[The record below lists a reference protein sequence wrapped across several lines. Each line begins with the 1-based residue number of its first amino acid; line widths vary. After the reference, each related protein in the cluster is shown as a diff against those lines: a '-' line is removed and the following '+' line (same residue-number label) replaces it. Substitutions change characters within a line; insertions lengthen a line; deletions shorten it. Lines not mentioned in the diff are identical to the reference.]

1 MKTKLLTETTMLA
14 MTSIFLCAC
23 INHINDEIVPGN
35 VPISFKASIKS
46 EKKTRMS
53 NNTFD
58 IGDEVGLYA
67 FITNGNSY
75 IQNMPLKYNENAQ
88 LIPSTD
94 LFYPTGDTSL
104 DFLAYYPYQ
113 QNDNQNEINFSIQS
127 DQSDDENFALSDLLI
142 AEKEKVKST
151 SNPVKLEFAHKLV
164 KMKIQIVPNEG
175 ETAEELLTSNPSVSV
190 FGFKSEGTY
199 NIQERALTTG
209 STTATITPHGNWKV
223 EDGNLTGKEFIVMP
237 ETEASM
243 NPYLV
248 IEING
253 QVNTCK
259 ITPKTI
265 EGGTQCNII
274 IKASNN
280 ELMGIIGDIKEWVN
294 GEDIDTGSSV
304 ENSFIHIPTLSFN
317 TSDIYRVYKN
327 GMPVLDIC
335 KEYLYANGADNNIN
349 SQAIVAYPVK
359 GYKPDMSNGTV
370 LQLLDME
377 GNVHGGK
384 AVWNKEENS
393 LTYTPGTK
401 PLIECIYIDQ
411 NGELSFSPS
420 DTDVQIIISSYK
432 IRDIRGSEIQIY
444 PIVKIGTQYWMKENL
459 RATKYNNGQDIDLG
473 TMQGTQA
480 QYFKDA
486 DNNSYFYSGYVLLE
500 SNMAP
505 IGWKIPDTED
515 WNRLKTYVNDEAAL
529 LKAGTWKPFN
539 TGDELQPANN
549 RSGFNALPL
558 GLWDK
563 DKMIS
568 KGTVAGFWTQEEDGS
583 IPQYTTFFNGS
594 EAGFVPQVSS
604 IATGQEYYKVLS
616 IRCIAT
622 E

>member
-1 MKTKLLTETTMLA
+1 
-14 MTSIFLCAC
+14 
-23 INHINDEIVPGN
+23 
-35 VPISFKASIKS
+35 
-46 EKKTRMS
+46 MS

-58 IGDEVGLYA
+58 IGDQVGLYA
-67 FITNGNSY
+67 FITNGNRY

-127 DQSDDENFALSDLLI
+127 DQSDDKNFALSDLLI

-243 NPYLV
+243 NSYLV

-259 ITPKTI
+259 ITPKAI

-294 GEDIDTGSSV
+294 GEDIDTDTSV
-304 ENSFIHIPTLSFN
+304 ENNFIHISTLSFN

-327 GMPVLDIC
+327 GIPVLDIC

-359 GYKPDMSNGTV
+359 EYKPDMSNGTV

-384 AVWNKEENS
+384 AIWNKEENT
-393 LTYTPGTK
+393 LAYTPGDK
-401 PLIECIYIDQ
+401 SPIECIYIDQ
-411 NGELSFSPS
+411 NGDLSFNQT
-420 DTDVQIIISSYK
+420 DTDVQFIISSYK
-432 IRDIRGSEIQIY
+432 IRDTRGSEIQIY
-444 PIVKIGTQYWMKENL
+444 PTVKIGTQYWMKENL
-459 RATKYNNGQDIDLG
+459 RATKYHNGQDIELG
-473 TMQGTQA
+473 TVQGTQA
-480 QYFKDA
+480 QYFKDS

-539 TGDELQPANN
+539 TDDELQPANN

-583 IPQYTTFFNGS
+583 IPQYTTFLNGS
-594 EAGFVPQVSS
+594 EAGFVSQVSS
-604 IATGQEYYKVLS
+604 RATGQEYYKVLS
-616 IRCIAT
+616 IRCIAA

>member
-1 MKTKLLTETTMLA
+1 M
-14 MTSIFLCAC
+14 
-23 INHINDEIVPGN
+23 
-35 VPISFKASIKS
+35 
-46 EKKTRMS
+46 
-53 NNTFD
+53 
-58 IGDEVGLYA
+58 
-67 FITNGNSY
+67 
-75 IQNMPLKYNENAQ
+75 
-88 LIPSTD
+88 
-94 LFYPTGDTSL
+94 
-104 DFLAYYPYQ
+104 
-113 QNDNQNEINFSIQS
+113 
-127 DQSDDENFALSDLLI
+127 
-142 AEKEKVKST
+142 
-151 SNPVKLEFAHKLV
+151 KLEFAHKLV

-237 ETEASM
+237 ETEVSM
-243 NPYLV
+243 NSYLV

-259 ITPKTI
+259 ITPKAI

-304 ENSFIHIPTLSFN
+304 ENSFIYVPTLSFN

-359 GYKPDMSNGTV
+359 GYKPDMSNGIV

>member
-1 MKTKLLTETTMLA
+1 MKTLFRASKTILA
-14 MTSIFLCAC
+14 MTSIFLSAC
-23 INHINDEIVPGN
+23 VNHINEDVIPGN

-53 NNTFD
+53 NNTFNV
-58 IGDEVGLYA
+58 GDEVGLYA

-75 IQNMPLKYNENAQ
+75 IQNLPLKYNENTQ

-94 LFYPTGDTSL
+94 IFYPTGDTSL

-113 QNDNQNEINFSIQS
+113 QNDNNNEIKFQIKS
-127 DQSDDENFALSDLLI
+127 DQSNDENFALSDLLI

-151 SNPVKLEFAHKLV
+151 SDPVKLEFAHKLV
-164 KMKIQIVPNEG
+164 KMKIQIIPNDG
-175 ETAEELLTSNPSVSV
+175 ETAEELLASNPYVSV

-199 NIQERALTTG
+199 NVQGKTLTTG
-209 STTATITPHGNWKV
+209 STTATIAPHGNWKV

-237 ETEASM
+237 ETGESM
-243 NPYLV
+243 DSYLV

-259 ITPKTI
+259 ITPKAI

-294 GEDIDTGSSV
+294 GEDIDTGTSI

-327 GMPVLDIC
+327 GIPVLDIC
-335 KEYLYANGADNNIN
+335 KEYLYANETDNNIN

-359 GYKPDMSNGTV
+359 EYKPDMSNGTV
-370 LQLLDME
+370 LQLLEIE

-384 AVWNKEENS
+384 AVWNKEENT
-393 LTYTPGTK
+393 LAYTPGTK
-401 PLIECIYIDQ
+401 SPIEYLYIDK
-411 NGELSFSPS
+411 NGDLSFSLT
-420 DTDVQIIISSYK
+420 DTDVKLIISSYK

-444 PIVKIGTQYWMKENL
+444 PTVKIGTQYWMKENL
-459 RATKYNNGQDIDLG
+459 RATKYNNGQDIGLG
-473 TMQGTQA
+473 TVQGTQA
-480 QYFKDA
+480 QYFKDV
-486 DNNSYFYSGYVLLE
+486 DNDAYFYSGYVLLE

-515 WNRLKTYVNDEAAL
+515 WNRLKKYVNDEAAL
-529 LKAGTWKPFN
+529 LKAGTWKPFK
-539 TGDELQPANN
+539 TDAELQPANN

-568 KGTVAGFWTQEEDGS
+568 QGTVAGFWTQEKDGS

>member
-1 MKTKLLTETTMLA
+1 MKTLFRASKTILA
-14 MTSIFLCAC
+14 MTSIFLSAC
-23 INHINDEIVPGN
+23 VNHINEDVIPGN

-53 NNTFD
+53 NNTFNV
-58 IGDEVGLYA
+58 GDEVGLYA

-75 IQNMPLKYNENAQ
+75 IQNLPLKYNENTQ

-94 LFYPTGDTSL
+94 IFYPTGDTSL

-113 QNDNQNEINFSIQS
+113 QNDNNNEIKFQIKS
-127 DQSDDENFALSDLLI
+127 DQSNDENFALSDLLI

-151 SNPVKLEFAHKLV
+151 SDPVKLEFAHKLV
-164 KMKIQIVPNEG
+164 KMKIQIIPNDG
-175 ETAEELLTSNPSVSV
+175 KTAEELLASNPYVSV

-199 NIQERALTTG
+199 NVQGKTLTTG
-209 STTATITPHGNWKV
+209 STTATIAPHGNWKV

-237 ETEASM
+237 ETGESM
-243 NPYLV
+243 DSYLV

-259 ITPKTI
+259 ITPKAI

-294 GEDIDTGSSV
+294 GEDIDTGTSI

-327 GMPVLDIC
+327 GIPVLDIC
-335 KEYLYANGADNNIN
+335 KEYLYANETDNNIN

-359 GYKPDMSNGTV
+359 EYKPEMSNGTV
-370 LQLLDME
+370 LQLLEIE

-384 AVWNKEENS
+384 AVWNKEENT
-393 LTYTPGTK
+393 LAYTPGTK
-401 PLIECIYIDQ
+401 LPIEYIYIDK
-411 NGELSFSPS
+411 NGDLSFSPT
-420 DTDVQIIISSYK
+420 DTDVKLIISSYK

-444 PIVKIGTQYWMKENL
+444 PTVKIGTQYWMKENL
-459 RATKYNNGQDIDLG
+459 RATKYNNGQDIGLG
-473 TMQGTQA
+473 TVQGTQA
-480 QYFKDA
+480 QYFKDV
-486 DNNSYFYSGYVLLE
+486 DNDAYFYSGYVLLE

-515 WNRLKTYVNDEAAL
+515 WNRLKKYVNDEAAL
-529 LKAGTWKPFN
+529 LKAGTWKPFK
-539 TGDELQPANN
+539 TDAELQPANN

-568 KGTVAGFWTQEEDGS
+568 QGTVAGFWTQEKDGS

-594 EAGFVPQVSS
+594 ETGFVPQVSS

>member
-1 MKTKLLTETTMLA
+1 M
-14 MTSIFLCAC
+14 
-23 INHINDEIVPGN
+23 
-35 VPISFKASIKS
+35 
-46 EKKTRMS
+46 
-53 NNTFD
+53 
-58 IGDEVGLYA
+58 GLYA
-67 FITNGNSY
+67 FITNGNRY

-88 LIPSTD
+88 LISSTD

-113 QNDNQNEINFSIQS
+113 QNDNNNDINFSIKS

-151 SNPVKLEFAHKLV
+151 SEPVKLEFAHKLV

-175 ETAEELLTSNPSVSV
+175 ETAEELLTYNPSVSV

-199 NIQERALTTG
+199 NILEKTFTTG

-223 EDGNLTGKEFIVMP
+223 EDGNLAGKEFIVMP
-237 ETEASM
+237 ETATSM
-243 NPYLV
+243 NSYIV

-259 ITPKTI
+259 ITPKAI

-294 GEDIDTGSSV
+294 GEDIDTDTSV
-304 ENSFIHIPTLSFN
+304 ENNFIHISTLSFN

-327 GMPVLDIC
+327 GIPVLDIC

-359 GYKPDMSNGTV
+359 EYKPDMSNGTI

-384 AVWNKEENS
+384 AVWNKEENT
-393 LTYTPGTK
+393 LTYTPGDK
-401 PLIECIYIDQ
+401 SPIECIYIDQ
-411 NGELSFSPS
+411 NGDLSFNQT
-420 DTDVQIIISSYK
+420 DTDVQLIISSYK
-432 IRDIRGSEIQIY
+432 IRDTRGSEIQIY
-444 PIVKIGTQYWMKENL
+444 PTVKIGTQYWMKENL
-459 RATKYNNGQDIDLG
+459 RATKYHNGQDIELG
-473 TMQGTQA
+473 TVQGTQA
-480 QYFKDA
+480 QYFKDS

-500 SNMAP
+500 NNMAP

-539 TGDELQPANN
+539 TDDELQPANN

-568 KGTVAGFWTQEEDGS
+568 QGTVAGFWTQEEDGS
-583 IPQYTTFFNGS
+583 IPQYTTFLNGS

-616 IRCIAT
+616 IRCIAA

>member
-23 INHINDEIVPGN
+23 VNHINDEIVPGN

-199 NIQERALTTG
+199 NIQERTLTTG

-243 NPYLV
+243 NSYLV

-259 ITPKTI
+259 ITPKAI

-359 GYKPDMSNGTV
+359 GYKPDMNNGTV

-515 WNRLKTYVNDEAAL
+515 WNRLKTYVNNEAAL